1 MKENPESR
9 YWKIGPIYV
18 KKVFLL
24 TVLAAGSIAAIGY
37 FGLPTELLEKPP
49 GETVY
54 RFDDPALKD
63 LSEPVRICDE
73 NNVIRYEG
81 PVEKGVCTGFGRV
94 YDETGALVYEGPLVE
109 GRYKGK
115 NCRLYRDGELLYFG
129 EMRENTFTGDGVF
142 YNHPRKEFYVG
153 DFSNGLP
160 FGSVG
165 VYDLMGNYLGERE
178 FSSKLTPEDFPPAP
192 DETLSED
199 FLEGAPGPETSQPS
213 ESVQEHPMFEW
224 LRGGIYNVLRILFP

>member
-1 MKENPESR
+1 MKENPESG

-24 TVLAAGSIAAIGY
+24 TVLAAGAIAAIGY

-81 PVEKGVCTGFGRV
+81 PVEKGVCTGSGRV
-94 YDETGALVYEGPLVE
+94 YDETGALISSGLRNASALGLLAEGCTVLAKARDVDPMPAPGEQVE
-109 GRYKGK
+109 F
-115 NCRLYRDGELLYFG
+115 DGALWL
-129 EMRENTFTGDGVF
+129 
-142 YNHPRKEFYVG
+142 VG
-153 DFSNGLP
+153 DDVSETGGLAHIP
-160 FGSVG
+160 
-165 VYDLMGNYLGERE
+165 LERA
-178 FSSKLTPEDFPPAP
+178 L
-192 DETLSED
+192 
-199 FLEGAPGPETSQPS
+199 
-213 ESVQEHPMFEW
+213 
-224 LRGGIYNVLRILFP
+224 